1 LRRLRVV
8 VVGDVIKLA
17 GLLEE
22 IKSFIES
29 QERRKC
35 VRVLKDI
42 KHLAQE
48 ALEADNPEVVKS
60 YLKAILKEL
69 ERYGVVEQS

>member
-1 LRRLRVV
+1 
-8 VVGDVIKLA
+8 VVGDAIKLA

-29 QERRKC
+29 QEKRKC

-42 KHLAQE
+42 KHLAEE
-48 ALEADNPEVVKS
+48 ALQADNPEIMKS
-60 YLKAILKEL
+60 YIRAVLKEI
-69 ERYGVVEQS
+69 ERYGVVEG

>member
-1 LRRLRVV
+1 MRRWRVV

-22 IKSFIES
+22 IKSFLES
-29 QERRKC
+29 QEKRKC

-42 KHLAQE
+42 KHLAEE
-48 ALEADNPEVVKS
+48 ALQADNTEVVKS
-60 YLKAILKEL
+60 YLKAILKEI
-69 ERYGVVEQS
+69 ERYGVVDG

>member
-1 LRRLRVV
+1 M
-8 VVGDVIKLA
+8 VGDVIKLA

-22 IKSFIES
+22 LKSFLES
-29 QERRKC
+29 QEKRKC

-60 YLKAILKEL
+60 YLKAILKEI
-69 ERYGVVEQS
+69 ERYGVVEQQ